1 MDKLPRLDVRRR
13 TDIKRDDHR
22 EKVIRVGR
30 SSWRYSQ
37 RVVVTERESH
47 SHRCRQSEIAEDSKE
62 GEPESAVNPE
72 DAE

>member
-1 MDKLPRLDVRRR
+1 MDKLSRLDVRRR
-13 TDIKRDDHR
+13 TDIKRDDHQ

-30 SSWRYSQ
+30 GSWRYSQ

-47 SHRCRQSEIAEDSKE
+47 SHRCRQSEIVEDGE
-62 GEPESAVNPE
+62 GRDSESAVDPE

>member
-1 MDKLPRLDVRRR
+1 MDKLSRLDVRRR
-13 TDIKRDDHR
+13 TDIKGTTIK
-22 EKVIRVGR
+22 EKGGRVGR
-30 SSWRYSQ
+30 SSWGYSQ

-47 SHRCRQSEIAEDSKE
+47 SHRCRRSEIVEDSKE